1 MTVSQHVQ
9 YQNSKA
15 TSKTHKN
22 HFFTEDYN
30 LQNTDVA
37 NNGSAAL
44 IAPTVET
51 KRGNRLLLMD
61 QNDGLTVK

>member
-22 HFFTEDYN
+22 LFTEDYN

-51 KRGNRLLLMD
+51 KRGNRLLIMD
-61 QNDGLTVK
+61 QNDGLTVKL